1 MRTPLFSMWM
11 SRLLFSR
18 IVAGFI
24 LASPAM
30 LFAEAQNLPPLVPTH
45 PLPDNEQKTSGT
57 TPTQP
62 AAQATT
68 QATSSSKT
76 TTPVQLGASAAGHVK
91 DCHAYAREH
100 DTEHVLVL
108 DAATKPP
115 RFYSLR
121 DYTYTGSKIRVCI
134 QHVDHTKRYDVFANY
149 TELPPASSP
158 IDLSDLFKVLRT
170 QQSSR
175 CNAPTF
181 KDTDNDKKDFEAARG
196 GAGTCQET
204 VGGMLGTVESAL
216 RGLATN
222 GEPPLHKD
230 EAQNTKNLLTE
241 KLGKLKTDCGEIS
254 KHLETLQ
261 TLASQYNQQANNFQ
275 CYIKNAEEAEQR
287 AKGWT
292 TVFDFALRHLEA
304 TDSNL
309 FNVASRAN
317 TEAEIVV
324 RSTPLVLSKKD
335 GEAKESLSLSYGTP
349 TDIAR
354 YSLQIRSLAYVRF
367 GLAVGYSSTHGQ
379 SVTTARNDLGVD
391 VLRRNDDLG
400 ITPMVVMTHYWCGAD
415 ERRIQP
421 WDKSRS
427 CWGRNLVPTIAI
439 GVPITSSNA
448 LQHFFLGL
456 VWQPIPAI
464 GFIAG
469 GHIGR
474 VNRVRAEFFDGMAV
488 QSGNVGFR
496 PDVDAMETVTRLGW
510 YVGAVIT
517 DATFVK
523 LLRDMLGGNK

>member
-261 TLASQYNQQANNFQ
+261 TLASQ
-275 CYIKNAEEAEQR
+275 
-287 AKGWT
+287 
-292 TVFDFALRHLEA
+292 
-304 TDSNL
+304 
-309 FNVASRAN
+309 
-317 TEAEIVV
+317 
-324 RSTPLVLSKKD
+324 
-335 GEAKESLSLSYGTP
+335 
-349 TDIAR
+349 
-354 YSLQIRSLAYVRF
+354 
-367 GLAVGYSSTHGQ
+367 
-379 SVTTARNDLGVD
+379 
-391 VLRRNDDLG
+391 
-400 ITPMVVMTHYWCGAD
+400 
-415 ERRIQP
+415 
-421 WDKSRS
+421 
-427 CWGRNLVPTIAI
+427 
-439 GVPITSSNA
+439 
-448 LQHFFLGL
+448 
-456 VWQPIPAI
+456 
-464 GFIAG
+464 
-469 GHIGR
+469 
-474 VNRVRAEFFDGMAV
+474 
-488 QSGNVGFR
+488 
-496 PDVDAMETVTRLGW
+496 
-510 YVGAVIT
+510 
-517 DATFVK
+517 
-523 LLRDMLGGNK
+523 

>member
-1 MRTPLFSMWM
+1 MRTPLFSRWM

-76 TTPVQLGASAAGHVK
+76 TTPVQLGASAAGHVE

-170 QQSSR
+170 QQGSP
-175 CNAPTF
+175 CNPLSLN
-181 KDTDNDKKDFEAARG
+181 DNDTKDFEAARG
-196 GAGTCQET
+196 GALACQGT

-222 GEPPLHKD
+222 GEPPLPED
-230 EAQNTKNLLTE
+230 EAQKTGKLLTE
-241 KLGKLKTDCGEIS
+241 KWGKLKTDCGDIS

-261 TLASQYNQQANNFQ
+261 NLANKNQDQKDKFQ
-275 CYIKNAEEAEQR
+275 CYITKAQEAEQR

-292 TVFDFALRHLEA
+292 TVFQFALQHLEA
-304 TDSNL
+304 TNSNL

-427 CWGRNLVPTIAI
+427 CWGWNLVPTIAI

-488 QSGNVGFR
+488 QSGNIGFR